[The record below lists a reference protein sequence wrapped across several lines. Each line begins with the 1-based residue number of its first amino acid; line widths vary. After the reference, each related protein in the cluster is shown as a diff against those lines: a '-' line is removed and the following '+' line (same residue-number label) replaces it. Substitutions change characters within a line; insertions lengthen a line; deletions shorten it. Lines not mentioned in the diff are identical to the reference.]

1 MLITFT
7 LRYIGYCATTGRI
20 DGWLTEV
27 TVPQRP
33 LDSQT
38 RGKHNRLE
46 NERRGGHKPHIRSS
60 NSSEDLSTKGEGG
73 GGIVSVIAHR
83 GTGFPCFDVSSS
95 INHTHQSMS
104 KIKQKRGEN
113 KVSHRPYLLAF
124 DTAHDVRV
132 E

>member
-1 MLITFT
+1 MNDVAVINRTSDQ
-7 LRYIGYCATTGRI
+7 ATRAKI
-20 DGWLTEV
+20 SR
-27 TVPQRP
+27 Q
-33 LDSQT
+33 
-38 RGKHNRLE
+38 KA
-46 NERRGGHKPHIRSS
+46 K
-60 NSSEDLSTKGEGG
+60 GG